1 MIHRTHMAY
10 GTHMG
15 NRTHMTYTAHM
26 AHGTHTAHGTIAPLC
41 AQHVRMKLRSPPLP
55 HHLEVTWAYFLEKIP
70 DWLWK
75 RYVGKNISGEVI
87 KNNIGEKL
95 LEHIK
100 RIQDELG
107 EHFKPNPLKPPPEKK
122 AKVGGDPESFNR
134 WVRTM
139 IKENR
144 GKISV

>member
-41 AQHVRMKLRSPPLP
+41 AQYVRMKLRSPPLP

-70 DWLWK
+70 TGYGSVTL
-75 RYVGKNISGEVI
+75 
-87 KNNIGEKL
+87 
-95 LEHIK
+95 
-100 RIQDELG
+100 
-107 EHFKPNPLKPPPEKK
+107 
-122 AKVGGDPESFNR
+122 A
-134 WVRTM
+134 RTF
-139 IKENR
+139 
-144 GKISV
+144 GV